1 MARKIKMSF
10 SDEHEFYFTLKK
22 FTKGD
27 LYGIKTK
34 EKRLDNK
41 LLKTVSISSD
51 GSHIL
56 PKGSTSLQF
65 LDADGKYIE
74 RNDVE
79 IFSKEGEKIEL
90 TPSMFGTG
98 VNLEEITFSDY
109 FRYNFVTSYYLN
121 IENDAQYDLLYL
133 KCTDY
138 FENEKLFKFKY
149 TFRETTHPQEAV
161 LIPKDEKIIVLVGT
175 YAPEIYNTPVL
186 NIQEFSEI
194 NDEDEIKFEDIW

>member
-1 MARKIKMSF
+1 MARKIKMSL
-10 SDEHEFYFTLKK
+10 SNEHEFYFTLKK

-27 LYGIKTK
+27 LYGTKTK

-51 GSHIL
+51 GAHIL

-65 LDADGKYIE
+65 LDEDGKFVE
-74 RNDVE
+74 RKDVE
-79 IFSKEGEKIEL
+79 IFSIEGEKIEL
-90 TPSMFGTG
+90 TPSMFDKG

-121 IENDAQYDLLYL
+121 IQDGAQNELLYS
-133 KCTDY
+133 KCIDC
-138 FENEKLFKFKY
+138 FENEKLLKFEY
-149 TFRETTHPQEAV
+149 TFRETSHPQEAI
-161 LIPKDEKIIVLVGT
+161 LIPKSEKIIVVVGT
-175 YAPEIYNTPVL
+175 YAPEIYNSPVL